1 MALAGEG
8 RNHMQQYTQV
18 KVSVNPSLAADFKQ
32 ACIRTGVSMSGEL
45 STFMAQKTNQLT
57 EESKRLHRR
66 ECLATRGLR
75 RRAVAVIVSRLEDI
89 CAAEEDYMQRIPENL
104 QGGNACVAATQAVD
118 ALNSAIDMLN
128 EAF

>member
-1 MALAGEG
+1 
-8 RNHMQQYTQV
+8 MQQYTQV

-32 ACIRTGVSMSGEL
+32 ACIRNGVSMAGEL
-45 STFMAQKTNQLT
+45 SAFMAQKTNQLT
-57 EESKRLHRR
+57 DESKRLHRR
-66 ECLATRGLR
+66 ESLATRGLR

-104 QGGNACVAATQAVD
+104 QGGNARIAAAQAVD